1 MVDRR
6 MLFCAVCIL
15 TLSALTLTAP
25 STLLATGAGEPDTP
39 RHDVTDTVHGVEI
52 VDPYRWL
59 EDQQSLETR
68 AWIDAQ
74 NEYTQAVLGP
84 LPLRTTLRDD
94 LERLMRT
101 DKISRPIHRNGRYFF
116 TRRAADQDLD
126 VIYMRDGSDGE
137 DQVIIDPHPL
147 SPDHKISASL
157 MGASPDGKL
166 MAYGLREGGEDETIL
181 RIFDVEARKDLADQF
196 PKSRYYDIMFDPEGI
211 GFYYGDY
218 DSLGER
224 VYYHAFGSEPAGD
237 KVMFGENLDPEM
249 GLGVELSE
257 DGRFLVYSVYHGS
270 AARKSEIY
278 FQDLSTGGDV
288 QTVINTIDA
297 RFDPKIGGTTLFMR
311 TTWKAPNGRIVA
323 VDLENPSRANW
334 KEIIPEARGTLTG
347 FTPAG
352 GRLMLRYLYNVTP
365 SIKIYEADG
374 EYLTAMKPPEIGW
387 LGSMAGCW
395 RDGEAFFA
403 YSTYHIPKKIYSL
416 DMGTLETSIWAQVEN
431 PLDAGEYDVKQVWFS
446 SKDGTRV
453 PMYVTHKKDLVLD
466 GNTPT
471 LLTGYGGFNSSMLP
485 YYSSRAA
492 LWINSGGV
500 YAVPNLRGG
509 GEFGDKWHR
518 GGILDKKQNT
528 FDDFIAAAEALIDEG
543 YTNPEKL
550 AIMGG
555 SNGGLL
561 VGAALTQ
568 RPDLFE
574 AVVCTYPLL
583 DMVRFHKFLVAKWW
597 VPEYGSADNPAQFEY
612 IHAYSPYHRVEKGAD
627 YPAVLFITGDAD
639 TRVAPLHAR
648 KMAALLQW
656 ATGSDEPVLLHYN
669 TEAGHSGGRPLSE
682 VIEDSADRMA
692 FLYWQLG
699 MKP

>member
-1 MVDRR
+1 MADRST
-6 MLFCAVCIL
+6 LFRAGFIPALCALV
-15 TLSALTLTAP
+15 LSAP
-25 STLLATGAGEPDTP
+25 STGLAAGTARPETP
-39 RHDVTDTVHGVEI
+39 RIEVTDTVHGVEI

-59 EDQQSLETR
+59 EDQQSPETR

-74 NEYTQAVLGP
+74 NEYTQAVLAP
-84 LPLRTTLRDD
+84 LAIRPEIRDD
-94 LERLMRT
+94 LEKLMRT

-116 TRRAADQDLD
+116 TRRAAEQDLD
-126 VIYMRDGSDGE
+126 VICMREGSDGE
-137 DQVIIDPHPL
+137 DLVIVDPHLL
-147 SPDHKISASL
+147 SPDHKISAGI
-157 MGASPDGKL
+157 MGVSQDGKL
-166 MAYGLREGGEDETIL
+166 LAYGLRESGEDERVLKIL
-181 RIFDVEARKDLADQF
+181 DVDTGENLPDEFA
-196 PKSRYYDIMFDPEGI
+196 KSRYYDIMFDPEGA

-224 VYYHAFGSEPAGD
+224 VYYHILGSDPAGD
-237 KVMFGENLDPEM
+237 RLTFGGDLDPEM
-249 GLGVELSE
+249 GLSVALSE
-257 DGRFLVYSVYHGS
+257 DGRFILYSVYHGS

-278 FQDLSTGGDV
+278 FQDLAAGGDV
-288 QTVINTIDA
+288 QTVVNTIDA
-297 RFDPKIGGTTLFMR
+297 RFDGKIGGTTLFMS
-311 TTWKAPNGRIVA
+311 TTWKAPKGRIIA
-323 VDLENPSRANW
+323 VDLENPSRQNW
-334 KEIIPEARGTLTG
+334 KEIVPEGKGTITD
-347 FTPAG
+347 FMPAG
-352 GRLMLRYLYNVTP
+352 GRLMVRYLYNVTP
-365 SIKIYEADG
+365 SIKIFEAGG
-374 EYLTAMKPPEIGW
+374 EYLTAVKHPEIGW
-387 LGSMAGCW
+387 LGSMAGRW
-395 RDGEAFFA
+395 SDSEAFFS
-403 YSTYHIPKKIYSL
+403 YSTYHTPKKIYSL
-416 DMGTLETSIWAQVEN
+416 NMESLETGIWAEVKN
-431 PLDAGEYDVKQVWFS
+431 PLDAGEYEVKQVWFS

-453 PMYVTHKKDLVLD
+453 PMYVTHKKDLAPD

-471 LLTGYGGFNSSMLP
+471 LLTGYGGFNSSQVP

-492 LWINSGGV
+492 LWLNSGGV
-500 YAVPNLRGG
+500 YAVANLRGG

-518 GGILDKKQNT
+518 DGILDKKQNT
-528 FDDFIAAAEALIDEG
+528 FDDFITAAEALIDEG

-568 RPDLFE
+568 RPDLFK

-597 VPEYGSADNPAQFEY
+597 VPEYGSADDPSQFEY
-612 IHAYSPYHRVEKGAD
+612 IHAYSPYHNVEKGAD

-669 TEAGHSGGRPLSE
+669 TEAGHSGGRPLSD
-682 VIEDSADRMA
+682 VIEDATDRMV

-699 MKP
+699 LEP

>member
-1 MVDRR
+1 MVHRR
-6 MLFCAVCIL
+6 MLFCALSVLIL
-15 TLSALTLTAP
+15 AASATLPATA
-25 STLLATGAGEPDTP
+25 AGEPTTE
-39 RHDVTDTVHGVEI
+39 RHEVTDSVHGIEI
-52 VDPYRWL
+52 IDPYRWL
-59 EDQQSLETR
+59 EDQQSPETR

-74 NEYTQAVLGP
+74 NEYTQSMLGS
-84 LPLRTTLRDD
+84 LPMRATLRAD

-101 DKISRPIHRNGRYFF
+101 DQVSRPIHRRGRYFF
-116 TRRAADQDLD
+116 TRRAAEEDLS
-126 VIYMRDGSDGE
+126 VICMREGSDGE
-137 DQVIIDPHPL
+137 DEVIIDPHTL
-147 SPDHKISASL
+147 SPDHKISASI
-157 MGASPDGKL
+157 MGASPDGKM
-166 MAYGLREGGEDETIL
+166 MAYGLREGGEDELIL
-181 RIFDVEARKDLADQF
+181 RIFDIDEREDLADEF
-196 PKSRYYDIMFDPEGI
+196 PKSRYYDIMFDVRGE

-224 VYYHAFGSEPAGD
+224 VSYHAFGSDPAGD
-237 KVMFGENLDPEM
+237 AILFGEDLGPEM
-249 GLGVELSE
+249 GLSVSLSE
-257 DGRFLVYSVYHGS
+257 DGRYLLYTVYHGS

-278 FQDLSTGGDV
+278 FQDLSTDGEL
-288 QTVINTIDA
+288 QTVVNNIEA
-297 RFDPKIGGTTLFMR
+297 RFDGKIGGRTLFMH
-311 TTWKAPNGRIVA
+311 TTWKAPNGRIMA
-323 VDLENPSRANW
+323 VDLENPARGNW
-334 KEIIPEARGTLTG
+334 KEIIPETRAALTG

-352 GRLMLRYLYNVTP
+352 GRLMVRYLSSVTP
-365 SIKIYEADG
+365 TIKIFEADG
-374 EYLTAMKPPEIGW
+374 KYLTAMKPPEIGW
-387 LGSMAGCW
+387 LGSMAGRW
-395 RDGEAFFA
+395 RDREAFFS

-416 DMGTLETSIWAQVEN
+416 DLETLTPSIWARVEN

-446 SKDGTRV
+446 SRDGTRV
-453 PMYVTHKKDLVLD
+453 PMFVTHRKDLELD
-466 GNTPT
+466 GTTPT

-500 YAVPNLRGG
+500 YAVANLRGG

-518 GGILDKKQNT
+518 DGMLEKKQNT
-528 FDDFIAAAEALIDEG
+528 FDDFIAAAEALVEEG
-543 YTNPEKL
+543 YTNPDKL

-597 VPEYGSADNPAQFEY
+597 VPEYGSSDDPAQFEY
-612 IHAYSPYHRVEKGAD
+612 IHAYSPYHRAEKGGD
-627 YPAVLFITGDAD
+627 YPAVLFITGDGD

-648 KMAALLQW
+648 KMTALLQW

-669 TEAGHSGGRPLSE
+669 TDAGHSGGRPLSE
-682 VIEDSADRMA
+682 VIEDATDHMT

-699 MKP
+699 MEP